1 MGSLN
6 DYINWRGDLT
16 FRMSPLNEVDSLIFS
31 LITYVDLEGIVPC
44 SHEEKG
50 IPLSSAIEQFFA
62 RNPNEKKISMGL
74 IVPKNILKIFRALKN
89 TKRFGSV
96 EVKAHV
102 NVIDTERQMQFSATT
117 FLLGQGSSLIAF
129 RGTDDTLVGWKENF
143 NMSFLPYIPA
153 QKEAVLYLDRAAEQF
168 TGEQIYVAGHSKGGN
183 LAVYS
188 SIYSDPSVRTRIKR
202 VWSYDGPG
210 FGEGMLKSPEYIKMR
225 PVISSLIPQS
235 SVVGMLLEHDENYT
249 VVKSRQAGL
258 LQHDGL
264 SWNVMGKS
272 FVYLKSVT
280 GGSRHLDR
288 SLNEWIRMMTP
299 EQREEFVE
307 ALYRILSSDNATT
320 LTELAAIHKNK
331 WLKKS
336 ASLDPHVKKTVQKT
350 LTALFEVNTKNLL
363 SELLTKKDLPKKDR

>member
-16 FRMSPLNEVDSLIFS
+16 FQMSPLNEVDSLIFS
-31 LITYVDLEGIVPC
+31 LICYVDLQGIVPS
-44 SHEEKG
+44 SHAEKG
-50 IPLSSAIEQFFA
+50 VPVSSAIEQFFA
-62 RNPNEKKISMGL
+62 RNPDEKKISMGL

-96 EVKAHV
+96 EIRAHV
-102 NVIDTERQMQFSATT
+102 NEIDTEKQMQFSATT
-117 FLLGQGSSLIAF
+117 FVLGQEGTLIAF

-143 NMSFLPYIPA
+143 NMSFLPFIPA
-153 QKEAVLYLDRAAEQF
+153 QKEAVHYLNGAAEQH
-168 TGEQIYVAGHSKGGN
+168 TGELYVAGHSKGGN

-188 SIYSDPSVRTRIKR
+188 SIYSEPDVRARIKH

-210 FGEGMLKSPEYIKMR
+210 FGEGMLKAPEYVRMR
-225 PVISSLIPQS
+225 PIISSLVPQS
-235 SVVGMLLEHDENYT
+235 SVVGMLLEHEENYT

-258 LQHDGL
+258 FQHDGL

-280 GGSRHLDR
+280 GGSKHLDR

-299 EQREEFVE
+299 KQREDFVE
-307 ALYRILSSDNATT
+307 ALYQILSSDNATT
-320 LTELAAIHKNK
+320 LTELASIHKNK

-336 ASLDPHVKKTVQKT
+336 ASLDPHVKKTIQKT
-350 LTALFEVNTKNLL
+350 LTALLEVNTKNLL
-363 SELLTKKDLPKKDR
+363 ADLLAKKEK

>member
-6 DYINWRGDLT
+6 DYLNWRGDLT
-16 FRMSPLNEVDSLIFS
+16 FRMSPPNEVDSLIFS
-31 LITYVDLEGIVPC
+31 LISYVDLEGIVPS
-44 SHEEKG
+44 SHKEKG

-62 RNPNEKKISMGL
+62 RNPDEKKISMGL

-102 NVIDTERQMQFSATT
+102 NLIDRERQMQFSATT
-117 FLLGQGSSLIAF
+117 FVLGQGSILVAF

-143 NMSFLPYIPA
+143 NMSFLPFIPA
-153 QKEAVLYLDRAAEQF
+153 QKEAVLYLNRAAEQF
-168 TGEQIYVAGHSKGGN
+168 TGDELFVAGHSKGGN

-188 SIYSDPSVRTRIKR
+188 AIYSDSSVRARIKR

-210 FGEGMLKSPEYIKMR
+210 FGEGMLKAPEYIRMR
-225 PVISSLIPQS
+225 PIISSLVPQS

-258 LQHDGL
+258 FQHDGL
-264 SWNVMGKS
+264 SWNVLGNS
-272 FVYLKSVT
+272 FTCLKSVT
-280 GGSRHLDR
+280 GGSKHLDR
-288 SLNEWIRMMTP
+288 SLNEWIRKMTP

-307 ALYRILSSDNATT
+307 ALYQILSSDNATT
-320 LTELAAIHKNK
+320 LTELASFRKNK

-350 LTALFEVNTKNLL
+350 LTALLEVNTKNLL
-363 SELLTKKDLPKKDR
+363 ADLLAKKNK